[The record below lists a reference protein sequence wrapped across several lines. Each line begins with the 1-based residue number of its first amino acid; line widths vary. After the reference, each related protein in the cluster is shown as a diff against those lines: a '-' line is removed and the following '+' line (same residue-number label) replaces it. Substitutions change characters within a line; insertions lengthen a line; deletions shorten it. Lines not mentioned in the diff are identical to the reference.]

1 MVMQTEALGAEV
13 VARAAAAAILQIQDQ
28 IADLSGSH
36 GRSGVIS
43 RLRIQAKE
51 LSSSGAA
58 FDQIKSL
65 ALERAADDISWGR
78 APLANWS
85 TFIDEQDRPS
95 MTDRFAVRLQVGPPE
110 PADED
115 AAHELSR
122 SIIARALAEEEDAF
136 SAARRFPL
144 LLRRE
149 TVLQEALWDDPRLA
163 ASPDTRRLMRAVGAA
178 LGEKL
183 APSPAASGARELQPP
198 SDAGGIW
205 RRLLGRVQAY
215 AGLR

>member
-1 MVMQTEALGAEV
+1 MVMQTEASGAEV
-13 VARAAAAAILQIQDQ
+13 VARAAAAAIVQIQDQ
-28 IADLSGSH
+28 IAELSDFH
-36 GRSGVIS
+36 GRAGLIS
-43 RLRIQAKE
+43 RLRLQSQE
-51 LSSSGAA
+51 LSTSAVA

-85 TFIDEQDRPS
+85 TFIDEQDRP
-95 MTDRFAVRLQVGPPE
+95 TEAARFAIRLQVGPPE
-110 PADED
+110 PSDEE
-115 AAHELSR
+115 AAHELTR
-122 SIIARALAEEEDAF
+122 SIIARALAREKDAF

-149 TVLQEALWDDPRLA
+149 SALQEALWDDPRLR
-163 ASPDTRRLMRAVGAA
+163 ASPETRRLMRAVAAA

-183 APSPAASGARELQPP
+183 APSPAPAPRERRPP
-198 SDAGGIW
+198 PQRAGIW